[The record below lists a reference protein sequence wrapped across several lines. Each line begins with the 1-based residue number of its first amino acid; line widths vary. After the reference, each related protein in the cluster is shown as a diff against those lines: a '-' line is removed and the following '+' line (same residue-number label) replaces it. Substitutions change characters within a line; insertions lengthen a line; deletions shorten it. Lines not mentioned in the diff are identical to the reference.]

1 MKLITAGTLRG
12 AAARMRRRTESH
24 QEVRWL
30 SCAALGAAVL
40 LAAAPA
46 SAGTSGLRTKF
57 GEVRVRGLKIGQ
69 TYSMNN
75 LLKLPLR
82 LINTGDQA
90 VDLAIEIVPVSSA
103 TQPGYEPLP
112 DSSWLKLEKT
122 LFTVDPGHEAVSDII
137 ISIPNDA
144 KLLGRRFEAHIWSK
158 SRPHRG
164 TFAAGIMST
173 LLIEVAS
180 VPPTDDELKKQFVDR
195 QLANLDFTLF
205 PSEGV
210 AEDVPLGVDFDLK
223 KERKLSIKLVNPN
236 DAGIHF
242 RIRSEPSWESLIPAP
257 AGFQDPPSYGWVR
270 PSTDTVTVAGNSIK
284 DTALII
290 NIPDDAQYRGQ
301 AFFFSI
307 AVEVLEQEIPARAFY
322 KLYVKTRSGPQPGK

>member
-1 MKLITAGTLRG
+1 MIR
-12 AAARMRRRTESH
+12 
-24 QEVRWL
+24 V
-30 SCAALGAAVL
+30 AVL
-40 LAAAPA
+40 GPAVMLAAA
-46 SAGTSGLRTKF
+46 SARAGVSGLRTKF

-69 TYSMNN
+69 TYSMNQ

-90 VDLAIEIVPVSSA
+90 VDLSIEVIPVSSA
-103 TQPGYEPLP
+103 TRAGYEPLP
-112 DSSWLKLEKT
+112 DTSWLKLDKT
-122 LFTVDPGHEAVSDII
+122 QFAVEPGHEAVSDII

-158 SRPHRG
+158 SRPHKG
-164 TFAAGIMST
+164 AYAAGIMSV
-173 LLIEVAS
+173 LLVEVAS
-180 VPPTDDELKKQFVDR
+180 VAPTEDELKKKFVDR

-205 PSEGV
+205 PTEGV

-236 DAGIHF
+236 DADIHF
-242 RIRSEPSWESLIPAP
+242 RIRSEPSWESLLPVP

-270 PSTDTVTVAGNSIK
+270 PSTDTVTVVGNSIK

-290 NIPDDAQYRGQ
+290 NIPDFAQYRGQ

-322 KLYVKTRSGPQPGK
+322 KLYVKTRPGPQPGKSGN